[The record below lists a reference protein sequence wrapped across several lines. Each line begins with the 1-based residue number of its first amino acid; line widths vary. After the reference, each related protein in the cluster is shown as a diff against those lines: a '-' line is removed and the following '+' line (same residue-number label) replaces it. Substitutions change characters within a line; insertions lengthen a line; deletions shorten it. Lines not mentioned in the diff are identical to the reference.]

1 MKNAHMN
8 HLVRSDPETKGKV
21 EINSRSNGRY
31 DILVFKGDTNKAT
44 KIEDVGKDKLIEM
57 IKSNL

>member
-1 MKNAHMN
+1 MN

-21 EINSRSNGRY
+21 EINSRSNGKY